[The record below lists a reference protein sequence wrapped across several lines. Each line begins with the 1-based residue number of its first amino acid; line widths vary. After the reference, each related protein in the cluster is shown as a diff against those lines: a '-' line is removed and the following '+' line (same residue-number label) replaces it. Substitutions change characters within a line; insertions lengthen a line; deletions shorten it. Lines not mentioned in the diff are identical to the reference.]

1 MYGLM
6 YLQDR
11 EILTKKIVLNA
22 NFDSFAIVLVFSLVL
37 FFFLLS
43 LLLVVV
49 SL

>member
-22 NFDSFAIVLVFSLVL
+22 NFDSFAIVLVFFACPVCSVV
-37 FFFLLS
+37 
-43 LLLVVV
+43 VVV